1 VNRVRIA
8 VVGCG
13 WWATRV
19 HLPALR
25 ADAACDLV
33 AVADADPT
41 RAQRAAARFGVP
53 RWYADHRALLEAERV
68 DGVVVATPPDS
79 HYAIARDCLLAGADV
94 LVEKPMTVAARDA
107 RDLLE
112 MARRTGRRL
121 HVGYPYPHCRLARAL
136 RDRIA
141 AGALGGLRLAAGVF
155 ATSVRPLYQ
164 GRPHRSADDALFP
177 PNPET
182 YDDRSRGGGQLYSQV
197 THVAS
202 LLFFVTGLVPVSV
215 QAFAGGDT
223 PRADGWDAVTFRC
236 GETGDAAVG
245 TIAGTG
251 TVGPGSPTV
260 ERIELFGDRGH
271 AAYDMARG
279 TLSVRSYDGTSLDD
293 RVESEPERYPRE
305 APCARLVAALG
316 GDAGVLVGGDLGRL
330 TVEFIGAAA
339 RSIETGG
346 PVTLGTATRGRT

>member
-1 VNRVRIA
+1 MNRVRIA
-8 VVGCG
+8 VVGAG

-19 HLPALR
+19 HLPALC
-25 ADAACDLV
+25 ADAGCDIV

-41 RAQRAAARFGVP
+41 RAQRAAAHFRVP
-53 RWYADHRALLEAERV
+53 RWYADHRALLGAERV

-94 LVEKPMTVAARDA
+94 LVEKPMTVAARDG

-112 MARRTGRRL
+112 TARRSGRRL
-121 HVGYPYPHCRLARAL
+121 HVGYPYPYCRLAQAL

-182 YDDRSRGGGQLYSQV
+182 YEDRSRGGGQLHSQV
-197 THVAS
+197 THIAS
-202 LLFFVTGLVPVSV
+202 LLFFVTGLAPVSV

-223 PRADGWDAVTFRC
+223 LRADGWDAVTFRC

-251 TVGPGSPTV
+251 TVGPGSPPV

-271 AAYDMARG
+271 AAYDMAGG
-279 TLSVRSYDGTSLDD
+279 TLSVRGYDGTSLDD
-293 RVESEPERYPRE
+293 RVEAESERYPRT
-305 APCARLVAALG
+305 APSARLVAALA
-316 GDAGVLVGGDLGRL
+316 GDAGVLVGGDVGLL

-346 PVTLGTATRGRT
+346 PVTLASATGGRT